1 MTDVGSL
8 QRTPGE
14 LAGTVSPSDR
24 PTVRPSVFPSVR
36 LWYDPTP
43 HTASRNM
50 AIDQALLDAAERGLA
65 VLRLYRWDPPSLS
78 FGRNEPA
85 LRRYDRS
92 VIEGLGLS
100 VVRRPTGGRAVW
112 HADEL
117 TYAVASPADR
127 FGDLRSAYR
136 RIHEMLAEAI
146 ASLGLSPRLAA
157 APAAA
162 QPVDAGACFAAPAG
176 GEVLVG
182 GKKVVGSAQVRQGT
196 ALLQHG
202 SVLLGGTQQQ
212 VAAVSTGVPAPSGE
226 TSLGAA
232 LGRRVTFEEAA
243 AAIARTIGSSLD
255 DERAPAELSDIL
267 EAAAAH
273 ELQFSSDSWTWRR

>member
-1 MTDVGSL
+1 MTAPGSH
-8 QRTPGE
+8 GV
-14 LAGTVSPSDR
+14 VSGGFGASTDAFRSSDF
-24 PTVRPSVFPSVR
+24 PTFR
-36 LWYDPTP
+36 LWLDPVP
-43 HTASRNM
+43 RPGPRNM
-50 AIDQALLDAAERGLA
+50 AIDQALLDAAERGLG
-65 VLRLYRWDPPSLS
+65 VLRLYRWDPACLS

-92 VIEGLGLS
+92 RIEALGLS

-117 TYAVASPADR
+117 TYAIACPADW

-136 RIHEMLAEAI
+136 RIHEMLAEAV
-146 ASLGLSPRLAA
+146 ATLGLVPRLAA

-182 GKKVVGSAQVRQGT
+182 GKKVVGSAQVRQGS

-202 SVLLGGTQQQ
+202 SVLLGGTQEQ
-212 VAAVSTGVPAPSGE
+212 VAAVSRGFPAPSGE

-232 LGRRVTFEEAA
+232 LGRPVTFAVMA
-243 AAIARTIGSSLD
+243 AAIAATLGAPFD
-255 DERAPAELSDIL
+255 ADPAPADLAAVLDS
-267 EAAAAH
+267 AAAH

>member
-1 MTDVGSL
+1 
-8 QRTPGE
+8 
-14 LAGTVSPSDR
+14 
-24 PTVRPSVFPSVR
+24 
-36 LWYDPTP
+36 
-43 HTASRNM
+43 M
-50 AIDQALLDAAERGLA
+50 AIDQALLDAAERGLG
-65 VLRLYRWDPPSLS
+65 VLRLYRWEPACLS

-92 VIEGLGLS
+92 RIEALGLS

-117 TYAVASPADR
+117 TYAVACPADW

-136 RIHEMLAEAI
+136 RIHEMLAEAV
-146 ASLGLSPRLAA
+146 ASFGLAPQLAA
-157 APAAA
+157 APVVA

-182 GKKVVGSAQVRQGT
+182 GRKVVGSAQVRQGS

-212 VAAVSTGVPAPSGE
+212 VAAVSAGFPAPSGE
-226 TSLGAA
+226 TSMGAA
-232 LGRRVTFEEAA
+232 LGRPVTFDEMA
-243 AAIARTIGSSLD
+243 AAIAATLGASFTVD
-255 DERAPAELSDIL
+255 AAPADLSAVLD
-267 EAAAAH
+267 AAAAH

>member
-1 MTDVGSL
+1 MTEGRKVAGGA
-8 QRTPGE
+8 PGV
-14 LAGTVSPSDR
+14 ADHPFR
-24 PTVRPSVFPSVR
+24 ASVFPSFR
-36 LWYDPTP
+36 LWYDPSP
-43 HTASRNM
+43 HPGPSNM
-50 AIDQALLDAAERGLA
+50 AIDQALLDAAEGGMG
-65 VLRLYRWDPPSLS
+65 VLRLYRWDPACLS

-85 LRRYDRS
+85 LRRYDRTR
-92 VIEGLGLS
+92 IEALGLD

-117 TYAVASPADR
+117 TYAVACPADW
-127 FGDLRSAYR
+127 FGDLRTAYR

-146 ASLGLSPRLAA
+146 ASLGLEPRLAA

-162 QPVDAGACFAAPAG
+162 LPVDAGACFAAPAG

-182 GKKVVGSAQVRQGT
+182 GKKVVGSAQVRQGS
-196 ALLQHG
+196 AMLQHG

-212 VAAVSTGVPAPSGE
+212 VAAVSAGPAAPSGE

-232 LGRRVTFEEAA
+232 LGRPVAFEETA
-243 AAIARTIGSSLD
+243 AAILGTIGASLD
-255 DERAPAELSDIL
+255 AVPVPEEVPGFL
-267 EAAAAH
+267 ESAAAH

>member
-1 MTDVGSL
+1 MTEGRKIDGGGSAA
-8 QRTPGE
+8 
-14 LAGTVSPSDR
+14 LAEHPFR
-24 PTVRPSVFPSVR
+24 LSVFPSFR

-43 HTASRNM
+43 HPAPRNM
-50 AIDQALLDAAERGLA
+50 AIDQSLLDAAERGLG
-65 VLRLYRWDPPSLS
+65 VLRLYRWSPPALS

-92 VIEGLGLS
+92 RIEALGLS

-112 HADEL
+112 HANEL
-117 TYAVASPADR
+117 TYAVACPADW
-127 FGDLRSAYR
+127 FGDLRTAYR
-136 RIHEMLAEAI
+136 RIHEMLAEAV
-146 ASLGLSPRLAA
+146 ASFGLLPRLAA
-157 APAAA
+157 APASA

-176 GEVLVG
+176 GEVLVAG
-182 GKKVVGSAQVRQGT
+182 RKVVGSAQVRQGT

-202 SVLLGGTQQQ
+202 SVLLGGTQEQ
-212 VAAVSTGVPAPSGE
+212 VAAVSAGPPAPSGE

-232 LGRRVTFEEAA
+232 LGRAVTFEEMA
-243 AAIARTIGSSLD
+243 AAIARTIGASLETESVPGD
-255 DERAPAELSDIL
+255 LSAIL

>member
-1 MTDVGSL
+1 
-8 QRTPGE
+8 
-14 LAGTVSPSDR
+14 
-24 PTVRPSVFPSVR
+24 
-36 LWYDPTP
+36 
-43 HTASRNM
+43 M
-50 AIDQALLDAAERGLA
+50 AIDQALLDAAERGTG
-65 VLRLYRWDPPSLS
+65 VLRLYRWDPACLS

-92 VIEGLGLS
+92 RIEALGLD

-117 TYAVASPADR
+117 TYAVACPADW
-127 FGDLRSAYR
+127 FGDLRTAYR

-146 ASLGLSPRLAA
+146 ASLGLEPRLAA
-157 APAAA
+157 APVASL
-162 QPVDAGACFAAPAG
+162 PVDAGACFAAPAG

-182 GKKVVGSAQVRQGT
+182 GRKVVGSAQVRQGS
-196 ALLQHG
+196 AMLQHG

-212 VAAVSTGVPAPSGE
+212 VAAVSAGSAAPPGE

-232 LGRRVTFEEAA
+232 LGRPVTFEETA
-243 AAIARTIGSSLD
+243 AAIAGTIGASLD
-255 DERAPAELSDIL
+255 AGPVLDEVPGIL

>member
-1 MTDVGSL
+1 
-8 QRTPGE
+8 
-14 LAGTVSPSDR
+14 
-24 PTVRPSVFPSVR
+24 
-36 LWYDPTP
+36 
-43 HTASRNM
+43 M
-50 AIDQALLDAAERGLA
+50 AIDQALLDAAERGLG
-65 VLRLYRWDPPSLS
+65 VLRLYRWDPPALS

-85 LRRYDRS
+85 LRRYDRAR
-92 VIEGLGLS
+92 IEELGLS

-117 TYAVASPADR
+117 TYAVACPTDR

-136 RIHEMLAEAI
+136 RIHEMLAEAV
-146 ASLGLSPRLAA
+146 ASFGLFPRLAA
-157 APAAA
+157 APVAA
-162 QPVDAGACFAAPAG
+162 QPVDAGDCFAAPAG
-176 GEVLVG
+176 GEILVG

-212 VAAVSTGVPAPSGE
+212 VAAVSTGSPAPSGE
-226 TSLGAA
+226 SSLGAA
-232 LGRRVTFEEAA
+232 LGRTVTFDEMAEAIAGTIGAPLEAA
-243 AAIARTIGSSLD
+243 DAP
-255 DERAPAELSDIL
+255 DEVPAIL